1 MATKRTNKVEVEIT
15 AVDEAS
21 PKIERLEKKID
32 GLESDEARI
41 IVTANTERLERQ
53 LNDAKAKLDGLDGD
67 EASVQARLIGTLE
80 QDLEDAGRLLA
91 QLDGKTGTVRIEA
104 NATDALGDL
113 DRVDTKLRDIDGRTA
128 TARVDVAGEGGL
140 AAAGKGAI
148 AGLGAAAIADQLLG
162 TADLAI
168 QVAAVADATGATHEQ
183 AAKTVGLWKS
193 QGFEVND
200 LLGLITQVNDALA
213 QQPELRQ
220 KLGISD
226 AQDGIDQLVQAVEG
240 LSRLDWAE
248 KATLSSQLLGEEGVL
263 QVGLIKAAYGDLGD
277 AIERTPPIT
286 KEEDLER
293 MKEMNRHAA
302 EIRTN
307 FERAKQEIA
316 SLVLPA
322 WAQALDNPA
331 RAFLPGGR
339 MSPIGGFG
347 LWEQVRDLI
356 VGGGNRMGPSIEDIV
371 AANTGGFYGG
381 AFGAIRAPVGTTS
394 HAPPGGYPRITNI
407 YPPPGSPPI
416 TADSLRLYE
425 ERNGPR

>member
-1 MATKRTNKVEVEIT
+1 MTMATKRTNKVEVEIT
-15 AVDEAS
+15 AIDEAS
-21 PKIERLEKKID
+21 PKIDRLEKKID

-53 LNDAKAKLDGLDGD
+53 LNDAKAKLEGLDGD

-140 AAAGKGAI
+140 GAGGKGAI
-148 AGLGAAAIADQLLG
+148 AGLGAAAVADQVLG
-162 TADLAI
+162 AADLAI

-220 KLGISD
+220 KLGITD

-263 QVGLIKAAYGDLGD
+263 QVGLIKAAYGDFAD
-277 AIERTPPIT
+277 AIEQTPPIT
-286 KEEDLER
+286 KEEDLDR

-307 FERAKQEIA
+307 FERAKQEAA

-347 LWEQVRDLI
+347 LWEQLRDLI
-356 VGGGNRMGPSIEDIV
+356 AGGPSATEQAVI
-371 AANTGGFYGG
+371 ARNTGGYFGG

-394 HAPPGGYPRITNI
+394 HAPPGGYPRVTIIN
-407 YPPPGSPPI
+407 PPGTPPA
-416 TADSLRLYE
+416 TADQLRLYE
-425 ERNGPR
+425 QRNGPR